1 MLSGLN
7 QFFVRGR
14 RLRMVLSTGA
24 LILGPLAIAR
34 GATLQSGGS
43 TLLVNPD
50 SAVMNYSW
58 LVDGMDQF
66 GGSPK
71 GQESF
76 FFSVGDAGPQ
86 SLSALTHNV
95 IYNSGGVLTVGY
107 TDPGEFTLVLSD
119 NLAGGSTNAA
129 LTELLSFNNT
139 SGATL
144 NLHVFQYANFNADGA
159 GNDNTLSLSGLP
171 TNTADQ
177 TDTMGDHVNVA
188 ADSPDEYQIA
198 NDSSVYMK
206 VTAPTFEPLSD
217 NSTGPITGNTSFG
230 FEWDP
235 AIGVGGSYQI
245 SITESVSAQC
255 HAVPLPGAG
264 YGALATLGG
273 IAGIAAIRRARRLIA

>member
-1 MLSGLN
+1 MLSGHN
-7 QFFVRGR
+7 QSFVRGR
-14 RLRMVLSTGA
+14 CLRMVLSTGA
-24 LILGPLAIAR
+24 LVLGPLAIAR

-86 SLSALTHNV
+86 PLSALAHSV

-107 TDPGEFTLVLSD
+107 TDPGEFTLLLSD
-119 NLAGGSTNAA
+119 NLAGGSNNAA
-129 LTELLSFNNT
+129 LTELLTINNT
-139 SGATL
+139 SAATL
-144 NLHVFQYANFNADGA
+144 NLHIIQYANFNAGGD
-159 GNDNTLSLSGLP
+159 DTLSLSGAP
-171 TNTADQ
+171 NTADQ
-177 TDTMGDHVNVA
+177 TDTMGDHVNVNV
-188 ADSPDEYQIA
+188 DTPDEYQIA

-206 VTAPTFEPLSD
+206 VTAPTFEPLND
-217 NSTGPITGNTSFG
+217 NSTGPITGDTSFG

-235 AIGVGGSYQI
+235 AISLGGSDQI

-255 HAVPLPGAG
+255 HAVPLPAAG
-264 YGALATLGG
+264 YGALATLAG
-273 IAGIAAIRRARRLIA
+273 IAGIAAIRRVRRVIA

>member
-7 QFFVRGR
+7 QSFVRGR
-14 RLRMVLSTGA
+14 CLRMVLCSGA
-24 LILGPLAIAR
+24 LVLGPLGIAR

-66 GGSPK
+66 GGSPQ

-86 SLSALTHNV
+86 PLSALTHNV

-107 TDPGEFTLVLSD
+107 TDPGEFTLTLSD
-119 NLAGGSTNAA
+119 NLAGGTNNAA
-129 LTELLSFNNT
+129 LTEVLSINNT
-139 SGATL
+139 SAATL
-144 NLHVFQYANFNADGA
+144 NLHIFQYDNFNAG
-159 GNDNTLSLSGLP
+159 GESTLALSG
-171 TNTADQ
+171 TSINVANQSDN
-177 TDTMGDHVNVA
+177 MGDNVNVNV
-188 ADSPDEYQIA
+188 DTPDEYQIA

-217 NSTGPITGNTSFG
+217 NSTGPITGDTSFG

-235 AIGVGGSYQI
+235 AIGVGGSDQI

-255 HAVPLPGAG
+255 HVVPLPGAG

-273 IAGIAAIRRARRLIA
+273 IAGIAAIRRARRSII